1 MNNFITML
9 PIEELHRH
17 PKARALNDKALAALA
32 DSIDQVGLINPIRV
46 RQADGYEI
54 IAGHHRFA
62 ACDSLGHRDI
72 ACIVVEDD
80 DIRAELAMIDEN
92 LCRAELSP
100 SDKAMQT
107 ARQKFLYEILHP
119 ETRGNVAGAVASNLA
134 QGNAV
139 ANLAVASTPSF
150 ATSTAAATGQSER
163 AVRRDAERGEKVID
177 EALSAI
183 RGTKLDT
190 GVYLDR
196 IKNLS
201 PNEQMIAVKRDLA
214 WERKNDQP
222 RQGGIAGRIETK
234 QTSTYE
240 DMRAAILLLRNLT
253 ADDMTRI
260 CPAAKRAAM
269 CQQLSA
275 LIITFE
281 QVKEGVSA

>member
-1 MNNFITML
+1 MNNLITML

-17 PKARALNDKALAALA
+17 AKARALNDYALAELA
-32 DSIDQVGLINPIRV
+32 DSIERVGLINPIRV
-46 RQADGYEI
+46 RKAYEGYDI

-62 ACDSLGHRDI
+62 ACDSLGHREI
-72 ACIVVEDD
+72 ACIVVEDGD
-80 DIRAELAMIDEN
+80 LRAELAMIDEN

-100 SDKAMQT
+100 SDKATQT
-107 ARQKFLYEILHP
+107 ARRKAIHRELHP
-119 ETRGNVAGAVASNLA
+119 QTKHGQAGAAA
-134 QGNAV
+134 RWNADEKI
-139 ANLAVASTPSF
+139 APAFSTD
-150 ATSTAAATGQSER
+150 TAKATGQS
-163 AVRRDAERGEKVID
+163 VRTVQLHAERGEKVID

-183 RGTKLDT
+183 KGTKLDT
-190 GVYLDR
+190 GTYLDR

-201 PNEQMIAVKRDLA
+201 PNEQMTAVKRDLA
-214 WERKNDQP
+214 WERKKDRDDQP

-234 QTSTYE
+234 QTPTYE
-240 DMRAAILLLRNLT
+240 EMRAAILLLRELT

-260 CPAAKRAAM
+260 CPPNKRAGM

>member
-17 PKARALNDKALAALA
+17 AKARALNDDALAALA
-32 DSIDQVGLINPIRV
+32 DSINQVGLINPIRV
-46 RQADGYEI
+46 RKADEGYEI

-62 ACDSLGHRDI
+62 ACDSLGHRGI

-92 LCRAELSP
+92 LFRADLTP
-100 SDKAMQT
+100 SERATQT
-107 ARQKFLYEILHP
+107 ARRKFLYEALHP
-119 ETRGNVAGAVASNLA
+119 ETKHGESLGNL
-134 QGNAV
+134 QV
-139 ANLAVASTPSF
+139 ANLATRETERFSA
-150 ATSTAAATGQSER
+150 ATAKATGQSER
-163 AVRRDAERGEKVID
+163 AIQRDAERGEKVID
-177 EALSAI
+177 EALNAV

-190 GVYLDR
+190 GVYLDK

-214 WERKNDQP
+214 WERKKDRDDQP

-234 QTSTYE
+234 QAPTYE
-240 DMRAAILLLRNLT
+240 EMRAAILLLRELT

-260 CPAAKRAAM
+260 CPPAKRAAM

-275 LIITFE
+275 LIVTFE
-281 QVKEGVSA
+281 QVKESVSA

>member
-1 MNNFITML
+1 ML

-17 PKARALNDKALAALA
+17 SKARALNDDVLTALA

-46 RQADGYEI
+46 RQAGYGYEI
-54 IAGHHRFA
+54 IAGHHRFT
-62 ACDSLGHRDI
+62 ACDSLGHREI

-92 LCRAELSP
+92 LFRADLSP
-100 SDKAMQT
+100 SERVAQT
-107 ARQKFLYEILHP
+107 ARRKFLYEALHP
-119 ETRGNVAGAVASNLA
+119 KAKHGATLENVQVAKLATRESIVSPV
-134 QGNAV
+134 
-139 ANLAVASTPSF
+139 PSF
-150 ATSTAAATGQSER
+150 AAATAAATGQSER

-177 EALSAI
+177 EALNAV

-201 PNEQMIAVKRDLA
+201 PSEQMIAVKRDLA
-214 WERKNDQP
+214 WERKKDRDDQP

-234 QTSTYE
+234 QTPTYE
-240 DMRAAILLLRNLT
+240 EMRAAILLLRNLT
-253 ADDMTRI
+253 ADDMSRI

-275 LIITFE
+275 LIVTFE
-281 QVKEGVSA
+281 QVKESVSA